1 MEQRCQKCDSPV
13 GAEQAFCATC
23 GAVIGMNLG
32 ATQAGSGWDLASTV
46 VGPHASKPPQRSTG
60 ERRAHPTRPE
70 AAPPKPQ
77 PAPPA
82 PQKGSNSLLLAVIG
96 FVAVLLIGG
105 LVVLLL
111 YLNSKG

>member
-1 MEQRCQKCDSPV
+1 MEKRCQKCDSPV
-13 GAEQAFCATC
+13 GADQAFCATC

-32 ATQAGSGWDLASTV
+32 ATQAGGGWDLASTV
-46 VGPHASKPPQRSTG
+46 VGPHSSTPPQRSTA
-60 ERRAHPTRPE
+60 ERGAPPSRPE
-70 AAPPKPQ
+70 SAPPQ

-82 PQKGSNSLLLAVIG
+82 PQKGGNSLLLAIIG

-111 YLNSKG
+111 YLNSK

>member
-1 MEQRCQKCDSPV
+1 MEKRCHKCDSPV
-13 GAEQAFCATC
+13 GAEQAFCPTC
-23 GAVIGMNLG
+23 GAVIGMSEAAPRADG
-32 ATQAGSGWDLASTV
+32 GWDMASTV
-46 VGPHASKPPQRSTG
+46 VGPQQPGAPQRSTA

-70 AAPPKPQ
+70 AASPQ
-77 PAPPA
+77 PAPPQPA
-82 PQKGSNSLLLAVIG
+82 PPRKGNTMLLALIG

>member
-1 MEQRCQKCDSPV
+1 MEKRCQKCDSPV

-32 ATQAGSGWDLASTV
+32 TTQAGSGWDLASTM
-46 VGPHASKPPQRSTG
+46 VGPHSSTPPQRSTG

-70 AAPPKPQ
+70 GPKPP

-82 PQKGSNSLLLAVIG
+82 PPKGGNSLLLAVIG

>member
-1 MEQRCQKCDSPV
+1 MEKRCEKCDSPV

-32 ATQAGSGWDLASTV
+32 TTQAGAGWDLASTV
-46 VGPHASKPPQRSTG
+46 VGPHAGKPPQRSTA
-60 ERRAHPTRPE
+60 ERRAHTTRPE
-70 AAPPKPQ
+70 SAPPQ
-77 PAPPA
+77 PAQPA
-82 PQKGSNSLLLAVIG
+82 PQKGGSSLLLAVIG

-111 YLNSKG
+111 YLNSQG

>member
-1 MEQRCQKCDSPV
+1 MEKRCDKCDSPV

-32 ATQAGSGWDLASTV
+32 TTQAGGGWDLASTV
-46 VGPHASKPPQRSTG
+46 VGPPTGTQPRSTG

-70 AAPPKPQ
+70 ASKPQ
-77 PAPPA
+77 PAPA
-82 PQKGSNSLLLAVIG
+82 PRKSNNTLLLAVIG

-105 LVVLLL
+105 LVILLL
-111 YLNSKG
+111 LNSQR

>member
-1 MEQRCQKCDSPV
+1 MEKRCQKCDSPV

-32 ATQAGSGWDLASTV
+32 TTQAGGGWDLASTI
-46 VGPHASKPPQRSTG
+46 VGPHSSTPPRASA
-60 ERRAHPTRPE
+60 ERRAHQTRPE
-70 AAPPKPQ
+70 AAPP
-77 PAPPA
+77 PPA
-82 PQKGSNSLLLAVIG
+82 PRKGNLVTLAVIG

-111 YLNSKG
+111 YLNSQG

>member
-1 MEQRCQKCDSPV
+1 MEKRCHKCDAPV

-32 ATQAGSGWDLASTV
+32 TTQAGGGWDLASTV
-46 VGPHASKPPQRSTG
+46 VGPHSSTPPQRSTA

-70 AAPPKPQ
+70 SAPPPTR
-77 PAPPA
+77 
-82 PQKGSNSLLLAVIG
+82 PQKGGSSLLLAVIG

-105 LVVLLL
+105 LVILLL
-111 YLNSKG
+111 YLKQG